1 MAREMKI
8 NGLTLAVE
16 APATASSTPPL
27 LFLPGLFSA
36 AWTFE
41 RYQPFFAAHGYTS
54 YALNFR
60 GHLNS
65 RAVPALGR
73 VSINDYA
80 EDALEVA
87 KSLGKPIVIG
97 HSMGGLV
104 AQKLAEQGAALA
116 IVLICSAPPAGISAL
131 SARLALR
138 MVRTLPSLLLSQPL
152 VPRRADVDALAL
164 NRVPAAERAMIF
176 ARFVPESGRAA
187 REVALGRIRVNR
199 ARVNC
204 PVLSVAAVDDHLV
217 PERIC
222 RRVAAIYDAPHRAYA
237 GMGHMLVIE
246 PGWEQPAGHILKWL
260 DAAIKLTSA
269 PSLRDTMAGAPRIS

>member
-1 MAREMKI
+1 MAREMTI
-8 NGLTLAVE
+8 NGLTMAVE
-16 APATASSTPPL
+16 APATASSTPPI
-27 LFLPGLFSA
+27 LFLPGLSSA

-41 RYQPFFAAHGYTS
+41 RYQPFFAKRGFTS

-60 GHLNS
+60 GHGNS
-65 RAVPALGR
+65 RPVSALGR
-73 VSINDYA
+73 LSIDDYVD
-80 EDALEVA
+80 DALEVA

-104 AQKLAEQGAALA
+104 AQRLAERDAVLA
-116 IVLICSAPPAGISAL
+116 MVLICSAPPAGISAL

-164 NRVPAAERAMIF
+164 NRVPAAERAAIF

-187 REVALGRIRVNR
+187 REIALGRIAVNA
-199 ARVNC
+199 ARVTC
-204 PVLSVAAVDDHLV
+204 PVLSVAAADDRLV

-222 RRVAAIYDAPHRAYA
+222 RRVAARYDAPHRAYA
-237 GMGHMLVIE
+237 AMGHMMVIE
-246 PGWEQPAGHILKWL
+246 PGWEEPASHILKWL

-269 PSLRDTMAGAPRIS
+269 PSLRDTMAGAPRLS